1 MDLVEVY
8 VSGIAVDQKNE
19 NPVVLLESKDGEGSL
34 PIWIGPAEA
43 TSIYTSLSGKKFER
57 PMTHDLMRII
67 IDVLEAKVSK
77 VEVTGIKNDTYFARI
92 VMRRNGEIYY
102 IDARPSDSIALAL
115 RTNSSIYVDKEVFD
129 KYKKDVNVE
138 GGKKDEDGE
147 KGDDFGDLGL

>member
-1 MDLVEVY
+1 MALVEVF

-19 NPVVLLESKDGEGSL
+19 HPVVLLESREEKGSL

-57 PMTHDLMRII
+57 PMTHDLMRIV
-67 IDVLEAKVSK
+67 IDVLEAEVSK

-92 VMRRNGEIYY
+92 VMKRDGEIYY

-115 RTNSSIYVDKEVFD
+115 RTESSIYVDKELFNR
-129 KYKKDVNVE
+129 YKKDVNV
-138 GGKKDEDGE
+138 GRSGVDDGDEDP
-147 KGDDFGDLGL
+147 GDSDL